1 MKSKVLLLTFVLML
15 ALDCGGCAIVEAAKN
30 GGKSK
35 DSDEWVTLPPKT
47 GSNIPRRVRK
57 SDVAAEEASSDNGS
71 YSPALDQASTGMR
84 TPQSAN
90 GSAILPPGR

>member
-1 MKSKVLLLTFVLML
+1 MKSRLLALTFVLML
-15 ALDCGGCAIVEAAKN
+15 AMDCGGCAIVEAAKN

-57 SDVAAEEASSDNGS
+57 SDVAAEEANSDDGS
-71 YSPALDQASTGMR
+71 YAQALDEASTGMR
-84 TPQSAN
+84 TPQAVN
-90 GSAILPPGR
+90 GSAIVPKGR

>member
-1 MKSKVLLLTFVLML
+1 MKCKVLLLLFILML
-15 ALDCGGCAIVEAAKN
+15 AMDCGGCAIVEAAKN

-57 SDVAAEEASSDNGS
+57 SDVAAEEASSDDGS
-71 YSPALDQASTGMR
+71 YAPGLSQASTGMR
-84 TPQSAN
+84 TPQAVN